1 MIADSAKLTRKQE
14 LFITA
19 LLAEATIAGAAQ
31 KAGIS
36 EATAL
41 RWMKLPTFQE
51 EYRQARRAVF
61 DQAISAMQ
69 RLAITAV
76 ATLARNLHA
85 DAPPAVQVAAAK
97 AILEH
102 AKSAGMEEIL
112 ERLARLESSIA
123 EREAADHHP
132 ARRWA

>member
-19 LLAEATIAGAAQ
+19 LLAEDTIANAAN

-41 RWMKLPTFQE
+41 RWMKLPSFQE

-76 ATLARNLHA
+76 ATLSRNLEA

-97 AILEH
+97 VILEH
-102 AKSAGMEEIL
+102 AKTANLEEIL
-112 ERLARLESSIA
+112 ERLARLEAAIA
-123 EREAADHHP
+123 EREEADQHP
-132 ARRWA
+132 TRRWA